1 MIKRGLGKGLE
12 ALIPNTGTVEKEVHD
27 LKISDIEPNTEQPR
41 KVFEEEGLKNLSESI
56 KNHGVVQPIIVT
68 REKGRY
74 KIIAGERRWRAARL
88 AGLKTIPAI
97 LKEYVG
103 KEALEVAL
111 IENIQRQDLNPIEEA
126 EALKRLS
133 EEYNLRQEEIACSIG
148 KSRSAVANSL
158 RLLALDPRV
167 RHMVASGR
175 ISGGHARALV
185 AISNPQEQYDIA
197 QELEEKGLS
206 VRETEKYI
214 ASRIGR
220 KKISRSKK
228 HKLHYIETDICEKLR
243 NILGTKVQLNSGRNR
258 GKIVI
263 EYYSNEEL
271 DRILDLLCNI
281 KH

>member
-12 ALIPNTGTVEKEVHD
+12 ALIPGSGTAEKEVLE
-27 LKISDIEPNTEQPR
+27 LKISDVEPNTEQPR
-41 KVFEEEGLKNLSESI
+41 KYFEEEGIKNLSESI

-148 KSRSAVANSL
+148 KSRSAVANTL
-158 RLLALDPRV
+158 RLLALDSRV
-167 RHMVASGR
+167 RQMVAEGR

-185 AISNPQEQYDIA
+185 AISNAEEQYGIA
-197 QELEEKGLS
+197 QELEKKNLS

-214 ASRIGR
+214 IARTGR
-220 KKISRSKK
+220 KKKSRSKTQR
-228 HKLHYIETDICEKLR
+228 LQYIETDICEKLR
-243 NILGTKVQLNSGRNR
+243 NVLGTKVQLNSGRNR

-263 EYYSNEEL
+263 EYYSDEEL
-271 DRILDLLCNI
+271 DRILDMLCSI